1 MLQTLK
7 NKKMTWVN
15 LFEPTKKEID
25 EVKKKF
31 KIHPLI
37 INELS
42 NPTLRSK
49 VDVYDKML
57 YLILHFPIFDSKKQS
72 TISREIDFIVGK
84 NFIITTHYKIIEPF
98 DNLIKVCNLDKE
110 IRDDC
115 LGEHSGQL
123 LFSILKRL
131 YSFALREL
139 DHIDRKIT
147 KIEDKIFDGHE
158 KEMVRELSILGR
170 DILDFRR
177 TIKPQETVLSSLEK
191 TGADFFPKA
200 FVPYLSYIYG
210 EYYRVWNAL
219 ENHKETIE
227 ALQLTNESLL
237 STKTNETMKV
247 LTIMAFITF
256 PLSLIAGIF
265 GMNTEN
271 MPIIGSSSDFWIIMG
286 IMTVTTFFMFMFFR
300 FLKWI

>member
-1 MLQTLK
+1 MIQTLK

-15 LFEPTKKEID
+15 LFSPTKKEID

-42 NPTLRSK
+42 KPTLRSR
-49 VDVYDKML
+49 VDVYDKAL
-57 YLILHFPIFDSKKQS
+57 YLILHFPIFDPKKQS
-72 TISREIDFIVGK
+72 TISREIDFVVGK
-84 NFIITTHYKIIEPF
+84 NFIITAHYKAIEPF
-98 DNLIKVCNLDKE
+98 DNFIKVCDLDKGT
-110 IRDDC
+110 RDDC

-139 DHIDRKIT
+139 DHIDAKIT
-147 KIEDKIFDGHE
+147 KIEDKIFDGYE
-158 KEMVRELSILGR
+158 KEMVKELSILGR

-177 TIKPQETVLSSLEK
+177 TIKPQETVLSSLEQ
-191 TGADFFPKA
+191 TGTQFFPKA
-200 FVPYLSYIYG
+200 FIPYLSYIYG

-219 ENHKETIE
+219 ENHKETVE
-227 ALQLTNESLL
+227 ALQSTNESLL

-247 LTIMAFITF
+247 LTIMAFIAF
-256 PLSLIAGIF
+256 PLTLIAGIF
-265 GMNTEN
+265 GMNTKD
-271 MPIIGSSSDFWIIMG
+271 MPIIGEHGDFWIIMG
-286 IMTVTTFFMFMFFR
+286 IMAIATFFMFMFFR